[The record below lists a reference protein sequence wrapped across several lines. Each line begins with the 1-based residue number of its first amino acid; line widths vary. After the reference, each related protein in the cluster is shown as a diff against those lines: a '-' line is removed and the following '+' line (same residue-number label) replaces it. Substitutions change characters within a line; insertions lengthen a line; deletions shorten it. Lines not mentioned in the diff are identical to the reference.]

1 MMSADKNWIP
11 YSCPLIDEVIDM
23 IKDSEIEDT
32 RKIIELM
39 EKIRNINNDMRW
51 VCKDFY
57 NEKEE
62 EKELRLQ
69 AEKER
74 DRLEDRIDDLN
85 TQLENLQE

>member
-1 MMSADKNWIP
+1 MSRDKNWIP

-23 IKDSEIEDT
+23 IKDSEIED
-32 RKIIELM
+32 KQNIIELM
-39 EKIRNINNDMRW
+39 EKIRTINDDIRS

-62 EKELRLQ
+62 EKEWRLQ